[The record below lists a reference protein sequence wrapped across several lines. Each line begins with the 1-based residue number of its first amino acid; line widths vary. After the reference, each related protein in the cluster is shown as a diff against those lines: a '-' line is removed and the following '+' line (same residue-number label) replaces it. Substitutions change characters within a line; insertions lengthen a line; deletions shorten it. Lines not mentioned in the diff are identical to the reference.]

1 MRWMHRC
8 GFLKACSQMRTTRH
22 PCLRSVRLTSR
33 SRALLAAIFF
43 DQKTRLLTG
52 RFECLGQPCQ
62 KQPSTKTATFCFGK
76 TKSGLPKNGRWRRH
90 PVMLCWRKILM
101 RASSVSLLP
110 CPRIRDM
117 TSERLALVKTSD
129 IGASGGNNRQFQ
141 SAFGFLRGMSFHT
154 VIQTGPLRVTWV
166 EFIVG

>member
-1 MRWMHRC
+1 MHRC

-76 TKSGLPKNGRWRRH
+76 TKSGLPKNGRWRRQ

-110 CPRIRDM
+110 CPRMWDM
-117 TSERLALVKTSD
+117 TSERLALVKTSGTD
-129 IGASGGNNRQFQ
+129 YAWKLVKKPRCGSSGVPTRSARSNNRLPSSHDVSGSRQ
-141 SAFGFLRGMSFHT
+141 H
-154 VIQTGPLRVTWV
+154 P
-166 EFIVG
+166 